1 MRYTKLDKTYEATI
15 ILGQTS
21 TTGDPEGEITP
32 YVPEDAE
39 MPTTPPSRQQLDKVL
54 QHFIGEIRQRPPI
67 FSAIKIN
74 GQRAYKLARDGK
86 EVELPERTITIH
98 SLEVLEY
105 QYPRLVIRTRVSSG
119 TYIRSLAVDIG
130 RQLGTG
136 AYCAALR
143 RTAIADWSV
152 AEAQR
157 LQDFGIVD

>member
-1 MRYTKLDKTYEATI
+1 
-15 ILGQTS
+15 
-21 TTGDPEGEITP
+21 
-32 YVPEDAE
+32 
-39 MPTTPPSRQQLDKVL
+39 
-54 QHFIGEIRQRPPI
+54 
-67 FSAIKIN
+67 
-74 GQRAYKLARDGK
+74 
-86 EVELPERTITIH
+86 
-98 SLEVLEY
+98 
-105 QYPRLVIRTRVSSG
+105 TRVSSG